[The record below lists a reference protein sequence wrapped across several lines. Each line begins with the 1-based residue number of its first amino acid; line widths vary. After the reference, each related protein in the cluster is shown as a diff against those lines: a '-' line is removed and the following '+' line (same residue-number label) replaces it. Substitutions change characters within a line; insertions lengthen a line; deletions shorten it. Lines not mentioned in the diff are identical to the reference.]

1 MQWYDMTSDA
11 AHPSHPARIT
21 RTGDAEVIV
30 AGGGPVGLC
39 VALLLAEQRIP
50 VTVVEAEPAIVRDL
64 RASTFHPPTLDMLE
78 PLGITASLLERGLL
92 CPHWQIRLHPSGDR
106 AVFDLSVLDG
116 ETRHPY
122 RLQCEQ
128 WKLSEAL
135 LDKLRQSPHAQV
147 RFASKVEAAEDAG
160 DHVRVEI
167 EADGKRET
175 LRGRYVVGADGA
187 RSTVRRSMGLPFE
200 GMTYPE
206 TTLLVTT
213 LFPFE
218 EHLDGISNVSY
229 CWKENGNFSLLKVPG
244 RWRVSIYPDEH
255 IPIDDQM
262 TPEALD
268 ASLQIIVPRNVT
280 YDIAEQRPYRV
291 HMRMVPTYRQGR
303 MLLAGDAAHL
313 NTPAGGMGLN
323 GGIHDAFEL
332 AAALIDVLRHG
343 AADARLDAYD
353 RRRRPIAREDILA
366 QADRNRARMR
376 ERDPARRRELLG
388 ELQATANDREKLRTF
403 LRRSSMLEGLAKSA
417 AIA

>member
-1 MQWYDMTSDA
+1 M
-11 AHPSHPARIT
+11 R
-21 RTGDAEVIV
+21 
-30 AGGGPVGLC
+30 
-39 VALLLAEQRIP
+39 
-50 VTVVEAEPAIVRDL
+50 
-64 RASTFHPPTLDMLE
+64 E
-78 PLGITASLLERGLL
+78 PLGVTTALLARGLL

-135 LDKLRQSPHAQV
+135 LEKLRQSPHAQV

-175 LRGRYVVGADGA
+175 LRARYVVGADGA

-218 EHLDGISNVSY
+218 EHLEGISNVSY

-244 RWRVSIYPDEH
+244 RWRVSIYPDEN

-268 ASLQIIVPRNVT
+268 ASLQIVVPRNVT

-343 AADARLDAYD
+343 ASDARLDAYD
-353 RRRRPIAREDILA
+353 RRRRPVAREDILA
-366 QADRNRARMR
+366 QADRNRALMR
-376 ERDPARRRELLG
+376 ERDPTRRRELLRD
-388 ELQATANDREKLRTF
+388 LQAIANDRKKLRTF

-417 AIA
+417 AIT

>member
-1 MQWYDMTSDA
+1 MTSDA
-11 AHPSHPARIT
+11 AHPSQPPSIT
-21 RTGDAEVIV
+21 RTNDAEVIV

-39 VALLLAEQRIP
+39 VALLLAEQQIP
-50 VTVVEAEPAIVRDL
+50 VTVVEAEAAIVRDL

-78 PLGITASLLERGLL
+78 PLGITAALLARGLL

-106 AVFDLSVLDG
+106 AVFDLSVLDD

-135 LDKLRQSPHAQV
+135 LEKLQQSPHAQV

-175 LRGRYVVGADGA
+175 LRARYVVGADGA

-218 EHLDGISNVSY
+218 EHLEGISNVSY

-244 RWRVSIYPDEH
+244 RWRVSIYPDEN

-268 ASLQIIVPRNVT
+268 ASLQIVVPRNVT

-343 AADARLDAYD
+343 APDARLDAYD
-353 RRRRPIAREDILA
+353 RRRRPVAREDILA

-376 ERDPARRRELLG
+376 ERDPARRRELLRD
-388 ELQATANDREKLRTF
+388 LQATANDREKLRTF

-417 AIA
+417 AIT

>member
-1 MQWYDMTSDA
+1 MPSPPSSPAMAAPAIITPPTDSD
-11 AHPSHPARIT
+11 
-21 RTGDAEVIV
+21 VIIS
-30 AGGGPVGLC
+30 GGGPVGLC
-39 VALLLAEQRIP
+39 LALLLARQEIS
-50 VTVVEAEPAIVRDL
+50 VTVVDVEADIVRDL

-78 PLGITASLLERGLL
+78 PLGITATLIARGLP
-92 CPHWQIRLHPSGDR
+92 CPTWQIRLHPSGDR
-106 AVFDLSVLDG
+106 AVFDLSVLAD

-135 LDKLRQSPHAQV
+135 LDELKRSHFGRVLFATSVQSAHEHDDVVTVELATAVGPQQLRA
-147 RFASKVEAAEDAG
+147 
-160 DHVRVEI
+160 
-167 EADGKRET
+167 
-175 LRGRYVVGADGA
+175 RYVVGCDGA
-187 RSTVRRSMGLPFE
+187 RSTIRQSMGLAFE
-200 GMTYPE
+200 GLTYPE

-218 EHLDGISNVSY
+218 EHLEGISNVSY
-229 CWKENGNFSLLKVPG
+229 CWKQNGNFSLLKVPG
-244 RWRVSIYPDEH
+244 RWRVSIYPDEN
-255 IPIDDQM
+255 IPIEEQM

-268 ASLQIIVPRNVT
+268 ASLQVIVPRSVS

-291 HMRMVPTYRQGR
+291 HMRMVESYRRGR

-332 AAALIDVLRHG
+332 ASALVDVLRRG
-343 AADARLDAYD
+343 ASEDRLDLYD
-353 RRRRPIAREDILA
+353 RRRRPIARDDILA

-376 ERDPARRRELLG
+376 ERDPERRLATLREL
-388 ELQATANDREKLRTF
+388 QVITSDRERLREF
-403 LRRSSMLEGLAKSA
+403 LRRSSMLEGLARAA

>member
-1 MQWYDMTSDA
+1 MT
-11 AHPSHPARIT
+11 HG
-21 RTGDAEVIV
+21 GDADVIV

-39 VALLLAEQRIP
+39 TALLLAEQQIP
-50 VTVVEAEPAIVRDL
+50 VTVVEGEDAIVRDL

-78 PLGITASLLERGLL
+78 SLGITASLLERGLL
-92 CPHWQIRLHPSGDR
+92 CPHWQVRLHPSGDR
-106 AVFDLSVLDG
+106 AVFDLSVLEG

-135 LDKLRQSPHAQV
+135 LDKLMQSPHAQV
-147 RFASKVEAAEDAG
+147 RFASTVENAEDAD

-167 EADGKRET
+167 ETGGRREN

-187 RSTVRRSMGLPFE
+187 RSTVRHAMGLPFD

-218 EHLDGISNVSY
+218 EHLEGISNVSY

-244 RWRVSIYPDEH
+244 RWRVSIYPDEN

-262 TPEALD
+262 TPEALN
-268 ASLQIIVPRNVT
+268 AALQIIVPRDVA

-343 AADARLDAYD
+343 ASETRLDAYD

-376 ERDPARRRELLG
+376 ERDPARRRELLRD
-388 ELQATANDREKLRTF
+388 LQATANDREKLRAF
-403 LRRSSMLEGLAKSA
+403 LRRSSMLEGLAKA
-417 AIA
+417 ATIS

>member
-1 MQWYDMTSDA
+1 M
-11 AHPSHPARIT
+11 PAIIS
-21 RTGDAEVIV
+21 RTGDAAVIV

-39 VALLLAEQRIP
+39 VALLLAEQAIP
-50 VTVVEAEPAIVRDL
+50 VTVIEAEPGVVRDL
-64 RASTFHPPTLDMLE
+64 RASTFHPPTLDLLE
-78 PLGITASLLERGLL
+78 PSGVTARLLERGLL

-106 AVFDLSVLDG
+106 AVFDLSVLEG

-135 LDKLRQSPHAQV
+135 LEKLAQSPHAEV
-147 RFASKVEAAEDAG
+147 RFASRVVAADERDDGVAVAIETAG
-160 DHVRVEI
+160 
-167 EADGKRET
+167 GRET
-175 LRGRYVVGADGA
+175 LRARYVVGADGA
-187 RSTVRRSMGLPFE
+187 RSTVRHCMGLPFD

-218 EHLDGISNVSY
+218 THLEGLSNVSY
-229 CWKENGNFSLLKVPG
+229 CWKDGGNFSLLKVPG
-244 RWRVSIYPDEH
+244 RWRVSIYPDEN

-262 TPEALD
+262 TPAALD
-268 ASLQIIVPRNVT
+268 ASLQVIVPRNVP

-291 HMRMVPTYRQGR
+291 HMRMVPTYRKGR

-343 AADARLDAYD
+343 APDARLDLYD
-353 RRRRPIAREDILA
+353 RKRRPIAREDILA

-376 ERDPARRRELLG
+376 ERDPARRIELLR
-388 ELQATANDREKLRTF
+388 ELQATANDREKLRSF
-403 LRRSSMLEGLAKSA
+403 LWRSSMLEGLAKSA
-417 AIA
+417 AIG

>member
-1 MQWYDMTSDA
+1 MQWQWYDMTSGA
-11 AHPSHPARIT
+11 PHPSSIT

-39 VALLLAEQRIP
+39 TALLLAEQQIP
-50 VTVVEAEPAIVRDL
+50 VTVVEAEAAIVRDL

-78 PLGITASLLERGLL
+78 PLGITDVMIGRGIP

-106 AVFDLSVLDG
+106 AVFDLAVLEG

-128 WKLSEAL
+128 WKLAEAL
-135 LDKLRQSPHAQV
+135 LDKLQQSPHAQV
-147 RFASKVEAAEDAG
+147 RFASKVEGAQDAG

-167 EADGKRET
+167 ESDGRRET
-175 LRGRYVVGADGA
+175 LRARYVVGADGA
-187 RSTVRRSMGLPFE
+187 RSTVRHAMGLPFE

-218 EHLDGISNVSY
+218 EHLEGLSNVSY
-229 CWKENGNFSLLKVPG
+229 CWKENGNFSLLRVPG
-244 RWRVSIYPDEH
+244 RWRVSIYPDEN

-268 ASLQIIVPRNVT
+268 ASLQIIVPRDVT

-291 HMRMVPTYRQGR
+291 HMRMVPAYRRGR

-332 AAALIDVLRHG
+332 AAALIDVLRNG
-343 AADARLDAYD
+343 AGEDRLDIYD
-353 RRRRPIAREDILA
+353 RKRRPIAREDILA

-376 ERDPARRRELLG
+376 ERDPARRRELLKD
-388 ELQATANDREKLRTF
+388 LQATANDREKLRAF

-417 AIA
+417 AIS

>member
-1 MQWYDMTSDA
+1 
-11 AHPSHPARIT
+11 
-21 RTGDAEVIV
+21 VIV

-39 VALLLAEQRIP
+39 TALLLAGQQIP
-50 VTVVEAEPAIVRDL
+50 VTVVEADAAIQRDL

-78 PLGITASLLERGLL
+78 PLGITATLLEHGLL

-135 LDKLRQSPHAQV
+135 LEKLQQSPHAQV
-147 RFASKVEAAEDAG
+147 RFATRVEAATDCG

-167 EADGKRET
+167 EAGGKREE

-187 RSTVRRSMGLPFE
+187 RSAVRRAIGLPFE

-218 EHLDGISNVSY
+218 EHLEGISNVSY

-244 RWRVSIYPDEH
+244 RWRVSIYPDET
-255 IPIDDQM
+255 IPIEEQM

-268 ASLQIIVPRNVT
+268 AALQIIVPREVA

-291 HMRMVPTYRQGR
+291 HMRMVPTYRAGR

-313 NTPAGGMGLN
+313 NTPTGGMGLN

-332 AAALIDVLRHG
+332 AAALVDVLRHG
-343 AADARLDAYD
+343 AGEARLDAYD

-366 QADRNRARMR
+366 QAHRNRARMR
-376 ERDPARRRELLG
+376 ERDPAQRRELLR
-388 ELQATANDREKLRTF
+388 ELQATANDRATLRAF
-403 LRRSSMLEGLAKSA
+403 LRRSSMLEGLAKAA
-417 AIA
+417 AIN